1 MTLFIYDHTFD
12 GILSCIFYAYEH
24 KTFPDAILSDADQR
38 PLFIDEWHHIETD
51 EKKSQRVW
59 TALERKLSKSA
70 QNMVLLVWLS
80 ELPETEM
87 LLFGYFRKII
97 DNQHGFEMN
106 FGDSDVLRVKEI
118 AWKVNGE
125 AEKIRQF
132 VRFQKT
138 KDGIFFAPI
147 SAQYNVLAL
156 VAPHFQSRYPDQ
168 PWIIYDTARNFGLYY
183 DTHSLQE
190 VTFSLQDLKSFKSRK
205 LENEKLSETEIYYE
219 DLWKEYFET
228 IAIKE
233 RFNPKLQRQ
242 HMPKRFWKYLTEMQ

>member
-24 KTFPDAILSDADQR
+24 KTFPDAILSDTDQR

-97 DNQHGFEMN
+97 DHQHGFEMN

-118 AWKVNGE
+118 ARKVNGE

-156 VAPHFQSRYPDQ
+156 VAPHFRSRYPDQ

-205 LENEKLSETEIYYE
+205 LENEKLSETEIYYQ
-219 DLWKEYFET
+219 DLWKEYFKT

>member
-24 KTFPDAILSDADQR
+24 KTFPDIILSETAQR
-38 PLFIDEWHHIETD
+38 PLFADKLYHIETE
-51 EKKSQRVW
+51 EKKSRRVW
-59 TALERKLSKSA
+59 TALEGKLSKSA
-70 QNMVLLVWLS
+70 QNMALLVWLS
-80 ELPETEM
+80 DLPETEM
-87 LLFGYFRKII
+87 VLFRYFRKII
-97 DNQHGFEMN
+97 DHQKGFEMN
-106 FGDSDVLRVKEI
+106 FGDSDVIRIKEI
-118 AWKVNGE
+118 ARKVNGE

-147 SAQYNVLAL
+147 SSRYNVLGL
-156 VAPHFQSRYPDQ
+156 VAPHFRSRYPNQ
-168 PWIIYDTARNFGLYY
+168 SWILYDTERNFGLYY
-183 DTHSLQE
+183 DTHDLQE
-190 VTFSLQDLKSFKSRK
+190 ITFSLEDLKSFKSKK
-205 LENEKLSETEIYYE
+205 LESEKLSETEIYYQ

>member
-24 KTFPDAILSDADQR
+24 KTFPDIILSETAQR
-38 PLFIDEWHHIETD
+38 PLFADKLYHIETE
-51 EKKSQRVW
+51 EKKSRRVW
-59 TALERKLSKSA
+59 TALEGKLSKSA
-70 QNMVLLVWLS
+70 QNMALLVWLS
-80 ELPETEM
+80 DLPETEM
-87 LLFGYFRKII
+87 VLFRYFRKII
-97 DNQHGFEMN
+97 DHQKGFEMN
-106 FGDSDVLRVKEI
+106 FGDSDVIRIKEI
-118 AWKVNGE
+118 ARKVNGE

-147 SAQYNVLAL
+147 SSRYNVLGL
-156 VAPHFQSRYPDQ
+156 VAPHFRSRYPNQ
-168 PWIIYDTARNFGLYY
+168 SWILYDTERNFGLYY
-183 DTHSLQE
+183 DTHDLQE
-190 VTFSLQDLKSFKSRK
+190 ITFSLEDLKSFKSKK
-205 LENEKLSETEIYYE
+205 LESEKLSETEIYYQN
-219 DLWKEYFET
+219 LWKEYFET